1 MINRILLIIFILV
14 LAAMLGWCSR
24 QQRIDDTGSAAA
36 SAANAAGETLAG
48 ATEKAAATTADVA
61 GQAAATAGAAMNM
74 AAQTAGAAAQD
85 AAAAAEA
92 LSGTGEKAAAMVG
105 STTDGS
111 DNEVVE
117 PAPKPEDFAAAATEV
132 EAMSTAGATEE
143 AGDKAEPSPP
153 ALTQQLEATL
163 TAATEGT
170 DASAIVLEGV
180 TFLSNSDELTPEAA
194 AVLDVVIADLASHSA
209 AKVEI
214 AGYTDNTGDPAYNV
228 TLSQRRARAVVDYLV
243 KGGIDASRLTARGY
257 GAASP
262 IADNATAEGRQRNR
276 RVELHVLR

>member
-1 MINRILLIIFILV
+1 MINRILLITFILV
-14 LAAMLGWCSR
+14 LVAMLGWCSR
-24 QQRIDDTGSAAA
+24 QQRIDDASSAAA

-48 ATEKAAATTADVA
+48 ATEKAAATTAAVA
-61 GQAAATAGAAMNM
+61 GQAAAAAGAAMNM
-74 AAQTAGAAAQD
+74 AAQTAGAAAD
-85 AAAAAEA
+85 A

-105 STTDGS
+105 STTDSS

-117 PAPKPEDFAAAATEV
+117 PAPKPEDFAAAATEA
-132 EAMSTAGATEE
+132 EATSTAGATEE

-180 TFLSNSDELTPEAA
+180 NFLSNSDELTPEAA

-209 AKVEI
+209 VKVEI

-243 KGGIDASRLTARGY
+243 KGGIDTSRLTARGY

>member
-74 AAQTAGAAAQD
+74 AAQTAGAAAD
-85 AAAAAEA
+85 A

-105 STTDGS
+105 STTDSS

-117 PAPKPEDFAAAATEV
+117 PAPKPEDFAAAATEA
-132 EAMSTAGATEE
+132 EATSTAGATEE

-180 TFLSNSDELTPEAA
+180 NFLSNSDELTPEAA

-209 AKVEI
+209 VKVEI